1 MSPDRTE
8 QEEEEEEENGK
19 PKEISFFKKLVHV
32 GYEVI
37 QDIDHRIRMKF
48 IYRYDIRQNFCQ

>member
-1 MSPDRTE
+1 MIVSPDRTE
-8 QEEEEEEENGK
+8 QEGEGEGEEEEEEENGK

-37 QDIDHRIRMKF
+37 QDIDPQIRMKF
-48 IYRYDIRQNFCQ
+48 IYR